1 MAEYRA
7 ILTRAGVEKL
17 AAAAISG
24 VPVGFSRMAVGDG
37 DGRFYSPASTQE
49 GLVNE
54 VYRAALNRLVIA
66 DQGANVIRA
75 ELLIPPQ
82 VGGFWIREAGLYD
95 DQGVCLAVCN
105 VPDSYKPQLAQGS
118 GRMQSVNMWIAVSNT
133 EAVKLQADMSTVTAS
148 VEEVNRAKSEA
159 KDYTDEAV
167 SELENA
173 LTTAIKNAVSQALA
187 DAWEADNPVGT
198 VRFFNRNVNPN
209 ERWPQSTWVYTGEN
223 RSIRVGAADGSNV
236 GATGGSDTVSIG
248 RNNLPAVRIA
258 VSGETGDTDLGRKTT
273 EQAGA
278 FNPVSDQRFNKLS
291 AAASDIDGDYSAG
304 DSDDRNPT
312 IEYRVGNMTP
322 DLWAAATIRSTPNH
336 SHELN
341 LGPHR
346 HGFSGETDNLG
357 SGETISVVESHIL
370 LMCWARIA

>member
-24 VPVGFSRMAVGDG
+24 VPVGFSSMAVGDG
-37 DGRFYSPASTQE
+37 AGRFYSPASTQE

-167 SELENA
+167 SELENG

-209 ERWPQSTWVYTGEN
+209 ERWPHSQWVYTGEN

-236 GATGGSDTVSIG
+236 GAAGGRDTVSIG
-248 RNNLPAVRIA
+248 RNNLPAVQIG
-258 VSGETGDTDLGRKTT
+258 VSGETSDTDLGRKWT
-273 EQAGA
+273 EEAGA
-278 FNPVSDQRFNKLS
+278 FNPVSDSRFNKLS
-291 AAASDIDGDYSAG
+291 AKASDIDGLFTTG
-304 DSDDRNPT
+304 DQDDRNPAD
-312 IEYRVGNMTP
+312 EYRVAGMSQELWDASVIRPTP
-322 DLWAAATIRSTPNH
+322 DHKHDI
-336 SHELN
+336 N
-341 LGPHR
+341 LGKHK
-346 HGFSGETDNLG
+346 HDFSGKTENLG
-357 SGETISVVESHIL
+357 SGEEISVVEAHIL
-370 LMCWARIA
+370 LMCWARVA